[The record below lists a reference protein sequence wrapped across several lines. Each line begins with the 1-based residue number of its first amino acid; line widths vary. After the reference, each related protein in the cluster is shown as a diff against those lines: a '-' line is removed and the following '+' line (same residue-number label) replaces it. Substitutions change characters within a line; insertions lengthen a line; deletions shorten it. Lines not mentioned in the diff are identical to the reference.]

1 MAAQSSTRLEVP
13 ERTPPK
19 QEEPARGD
27 RNDEKPFATY
37 AKPKREQCVIGGPP
51 RLEVSLTNNL
61 EGEDSINTKTAF
73 HKPSTCPKRR
83 CPPSS

>member
-37 AKPKREQCVIGGPP
+37 AKPKREQPEMAAESPSGGKGSAYPVRRAP
-51 RLEVSLTNNL
+51 HIATRLKKIDGYPEQH
-61 EGEDSINTKTAF
+61 G
-73 HKPSTCPKRR
+73 RR
-83 CPPSS
+83 